1 MAQKPIVR
9 ISREPARRKRIKG
22 QRARFPKA
30 ISWGEQAKRHDAKFG
45 DIESGL
51 GRILSGADLSTS
63 PSEVTPDR
71 ALVFE
76 VIGPLSNVAK
86 FVAAVRAA
94 GFEWL
99 GEDFDEDTSDEDEGE
114 EADEPAA
121 DSGQSMLYVTMPT
134 IRGLQKVL
142 SLWKQYSTNQPK
154 PRTHDGEWWPLF
166 AYLNDVRTWSAKDRV
181 DPALSR
187 FVDRMMRKFPD
198 RPIRLELDLWF
209 RSDLSLRAAARE
221 YVTDLM
227 SLVAGTVLDFVTIP
241 EIQYQAALVELP
253 NEQALRLGSL
263 QGPLSTADRVMRV
276 RPQSLYTSEA
286 GDAAFS
292 VSDHRDPPST
302 PDARPAVVALLDGY
316 PVENHVLLRNRLRVS
331 EVDVHAVNVPV
342 ARRRHGTA
350 MASLIIH
357 GDLGDDTVPIDR
369 LLQVVPILG
378 APQNLAEECTP
389 QDQLPLGLVY
399 RAVLSLVEGSDG
411 GVGPMAENVVVI
423 NHSICDREAPFGQ
436 RASYW
441 AKLLDHLSHRFRLLF
456 IVSAGNN
463 MEPFAVDTYAD
474 CNAFETA
481 SPVERQIALL
491 SALNRSRGGR
501 IMLSPAE
508 TLNGLTV
515 GAVHGDSSVGAPL
528 GFVDPFDTMSGVAN
542 LASSVGLGVN
552 RAVKPDIV
560 ELGGRQ
566 LARSEDDAG
575 FVSAWAIEH
584 PDVGQVT
591 AAPGVGAAQ
600 NLVRRSTG
608 TSNAA
613 ALTTR
618 TAARLVDVLEDLFD
632 ENGEQWLEA
641 KTRAVVLKALLAH
654 GCTWGG
660 AGEILYELYPG
671 GALRKKEAISSVLG
685 YGRPDHSR
693 VFSGQGN
700 RITLLADD
708 IIFPDTLHEYRLP
721 IPRAMVNNRELRRVV
736 VTLAWSSPIDP
747 ITRRYRG
754 VRLEVVDGDGK
765 RDFWKGIK
773 RTLSPDG
780 RAARRGTLQHL
791 VFEGK
796 NLIPQGGSGDIFL
809 GVQAMAEM
817 TPFAAAEVPYGLA
830 VTLEMSQPVRTDLF
844 ADVEAR
850 VRAKRVDVTQRV
862 PTRVRT

>member
-1 MAQKPIVR
+1 MAQRPIVR
-9 ISREPARRKRIKG
+9 ISREPARLNRIKG

-30 ISWGEQAKRHDAKFG
+30 ISWGEQAKRHDAKF
-45 DIESGL
+45 DEIEDGVA
-51 GRILSGADLSTS
+51 RILNGADLSTS
-63 PSEVTPDR
+63 PDEVTPDR

-76 VIGPLSNVAK
+76 IIGPLSNVAK
-86 FVAAVRAA
+86 FVAAARRA

-99 GEDFDEDTSDEDEGE
+99 GEDFDDDSNDEEEEE
-114 EADEPAA
+114 EADEPSP

-142 SLWKQYSTNQPK
+142 SLWKQYSTNQAK
-154 PRTHDGEWWPLF
+154 PGADDGEWWPLF
-166 AYLNDVRTWSAKDRV
+166 GYLSDVRTWSAKDRV
-181 DPALSR
+181 DPTLSR
-187 FVDRMMRKFPD
+187 YVDRMMRKFPD

-209 RSDLSLRAAARE
+209 RSDPSLRAAARE
-221 YVTDLM
+221 YVVGLM
-227 SLVAGTVLDFVTIP
+227 SLVGGTVLDFVTIP
-241 EIQYQAALVELP
+241 EILYQAALVELP
-253 NEQALRLGSL
+253 NEQALRLGSF
-263 QGPLSTADRVMRV
+263 QGPLSTADRIMRV
-276 RPQSLYTSEA
+276 RPQSLYSSEA
-286 GDAAFS
+286 EDAAFS
-292 VSDHRDPPST
+292 VLDHHEPQSA
-302 PDARPAVVALLDGY
+302 PDTRHPVVALLDGY
-316 PVENHVLLRNRLRVS
+316 PVENHSLLRNRLRVS
-331 EVDVHAVNVPV
+331 EVDVHAVDVPV
-342 ARRRHGTA
+342 SRRRHGTA
-350 MASLIIH
+350 MASLIVH

-369 LLQVVPILG
+369 ILQVVPILG

-389 QDQLPLGLVY
+389 QDRLPLGLVY
-399 RAVLSLVEGSDG
+399 RAVMTLVEGSN
-411 GVGPMAENVVVI
+411 GVEPVAENVVVI

-436 RASYW
+436 RATYW

-463 MEPFAVDTYAD
+463 SEPFAVDAYAD
-474 CNAFETA
+474 CNALETA
-481 SPVERQIALL
+481 DPVQRQIALL
-491 SALNRSRGGR
+491 DALNRSRGSR

-515 GAVHGDSSVGAPL
+515 GAVHGDSSAGTPAGL
-528 GFVDPFDTMSGVAN
+528 VDPFDTISGVTN
-542 LASSVGLGVN
+542 LASSVGLGLN
-552 RAVKPDIV
+552 RAVKPDFV

-566 LARSEDDAG
+566 LIRSEDDSS

-584 PDVGQVT
+584 PDVGQLT
-591 AAPGVGAAQ
+591 AAPGVGVSQ

-618 TAARLVDVLEDLFD
+618 TATRLVDVLENLFA
-632 ENGEQWLEA
+632 ESNERWLEA

-660 AGEILYELYPG
+660 AGDILYQLYAG

-685 YGRPDHSR
+685 FGRPDHSR
-693 VFSGQGN
+693 IFTALGSRV
-700 RITLLADD
+700 TLLADD
-708 IIFPDTLHEYRLP
+708 IISPDSLHEYRIP
-721 IPRAMVNNRELRRVV
+721 IPRAMVNNREVRRVV

-765 RDFWKGIK
+765 RDFWKGVK

-796 NLIPQGGSGDIFL
+796 NLVRPGSLGDIFL

-830 VTLEMSQPVRTDLF
+830 VTLEMGQPVRTDLF
-844 ADVEAR
+844 TDVEAR
-850 VRAKRVDVTQRV
+850 VRAKRVDITQRV